1 MPDQRDIEDDDQA
14 HPDKPEKP
22 EKQQPV
28 FERWLPFSPAD
39 VFPDGHGHW
48 DLTAPRSGFGHE
60 EFY

>member
-28 FERWLPFSPAD
+28 FERWLDLSTGR
-39 VFPDGHGHW
+39 VLRGGQEES
-48 DLTAPRSGFGHE
+48 DLTEPRSGFGHE